1 MQQLIDYIEQFVK
14 LDSET
19 IEEIKKLARIEI
31 YAKNQ
36 HILEQGQRCN
46 KIWFIK
52 SGMVRKYYIHERKEV
67 TEEHLYQLEINSID
81 DELKTTYLE
90 KEYKAITLMRWIRQ
104 GMEDNT
110 LIQLK

>member
-1 MQQLIDYIEQFVK
+1 MENLKTIIKGTKATLSFVCAGKVYYHIE
-14 LDSET
+14 
-19 IEEIKKLARIEI
+19 
-31 YAKNQ
+31 
-36 HILEQGQRCN
+36 
-46 KIWFIK
+46 
-52 SGMVRKYYIHERKEV
+52 